1 MTMEHVCMYVN
12 ETMHVFWTA
21 AANVTSAPSLSL
33 LAVTWSVQL
42 CWTWL
47 HKDHAVFLAST
58 VCCVSLC
65 VWVFCCCVFFV
76 FLGGGHTACLV
87 FYPHYLHSMHIA
99 VFHLVHSSACV
110 WDVLSSLTQINS
122 TGALLGCDWVCT
134 WSLWW
139 VLYISFCESFKCCLQ
154 KGRIKHVLSTKG
166 FTSADF
172 EKKILLRTDLSYALN
187 IIRWVEF
194 RENLHLIF
202 SVIPFDVTAVCGSIG
217 PKLGTEIFT
226 T

>member
-1 MTMEHVCMYVN
+1 MWMRPCMFFGRLQQTLLLLHLSHYSRSLGAYSCVGHDFIRTMLFFWLPQYVVC
-12 ETMHVFWTA
+12 
-21 AANVTSAPSLSL
+21 
-33 LAVTWSVQL
+33 L
-42 CWTWL
+42 C
-47 HKDHAVFLAST
+47 V
-58 VCCVSLC
+58 C
-65 VWVFCCCVFFV
+65 VWVFCCCGFFL
-76 FLGGGHTACLV
+76 FLGGHTACLV
-87 FYPHYLHSMHIA
+87 FSPHYLHSMHIA

-139 VLYISFCESFKCCLQ
+139 LLYISFCESFKCCLQ

>member
-65 VWVFCCCVFFV
+65 VWVLCCCFFW
-76 FLGGGHTACLV
+76 GGGSYCMFGFLPTLSTQHAYCSFSSGSFVSMSLRCPLV
-87 FYPHYLHSMHIA
+87 THS
-99 VFHLVHSSACV
+99 
-110 WDVLSSLTQINS
+110 NS

-139 VLYISFCESFKCCLQ
+139 LLYISFCESFKCCLQ
-154 KGRIKHVLSTKG
+154 KGRIKHDVLSTKG

>member
-1 MTMEHVCMYVN
+1 MWMRPCMFFGRLQQTLLLLHLSHYSRSLGAYSCVGHDFIRTMLFFWLPQYVVC
-12 ETMHVFWTA
+12 
-21 AANVTSAPSLSL
+21 
-33 LAVTWSVQL
+33 
-42 CWTWL
+42 
-47 HKDHAVFLAST
+47 
-58 VCCVSLC
+58 LC
-65 VWVFCCCVFFV
+65 VCEFYVVVFFGFFGWGGSYCMFG
-76 FLGGGHTACLV
+76 FLPTLSTQHAYCSFSSGSFVSMSLRCPLV
-87 FYPHYLHSMHIA
+87 THS
-99 VFHLVHSSACV
+99 
-110 WDVLSSLTQINS
+110 NS

-139 VLYISFCESFKCCLQ
+139 LLYISFCESFKCCLQ
-154 KGRIKHVLSTKG
+154 KGRIKHDVLSTKG